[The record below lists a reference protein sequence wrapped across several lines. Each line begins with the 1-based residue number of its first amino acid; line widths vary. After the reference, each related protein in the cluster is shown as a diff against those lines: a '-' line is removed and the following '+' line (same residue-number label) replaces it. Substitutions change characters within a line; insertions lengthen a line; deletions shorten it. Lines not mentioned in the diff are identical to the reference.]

1 MTTALTG
8 MKIKETSLV
17 DRGANGR
24 RILVTKRNE
33 RNMADEVK
41 KQADT
46 LRALAGDRLELMQ
59 GHLEMIEN
67 FETASSDD
75 VQESFWALS
84 DLLWSAR
91 EDIVAL
97 ASAVGLSDEAVEQV
111 DKRAKV
117 AKRAYIAKQEAAQMA
132 DTVVKI
138 EFTEDQSAAIAAM
151 QAGEAT
157 EEQSAAVMEILSQAA
172 DNGGL
177 YPKPEDIESAEGETE
192 DIEQAEEEEVDM
204 AEHADEEEEV
214 ITMCKR
220 DEDHAAELQK
230 RDDRIELIEKRMAAE
245 VSKREIAEHVQKCA
259 ANWGTI
265 LKAADAGPVLKSIQG
280 KLTADEWGFV
290 TKQLDRSENFL
301 KSGILNEIGIEG
313 EDLQPSDANSKL
325 DTIAKRNVS
334 EGISKNYVEGYNKAL
349 ADNPDLYTDYMND
362 QEA

>member
-46 LRALAGDRLELMQ
+46 LRALAGDRLELMR

-84 DLLWSAR
+84 DLLW
-91 EDIVAL
+91 
-97 ASAVGLSDEAVEQV
+97 GLSDEAVEQV

-214 ITMCKR
+214 ITMSKR
-220 DEDHAAELQK
+220 DEEHAAELQK